1 MTDTKQ
7 FASLT
12 RAEIDARIKPWG
24 CVGLTNALRETGAAI
39 NAYTVFEAT
48 ASLHNYWTGET
59 ATLHIEWIE
68 DWEEEVK
75 GKLH

>member
-1 MTDTKQ
+1 MSDDDAKRILY
-7 FASLT
+7 AT
-12 RAEIDARIKPWG
+12 RASYWG
-24 CVGLTNALRETGAAI
+24 GALRETGAAI

-75 GKLH
+75 GVLH